1 MLSKGDSI
9 VEKVLQICSS
19 LTYGGT
25 ESYIMNIYRNIDRQ
39 KIQFHFLCFLRLP
52 DSYEEEIRKMGGEVF
67 YLFSPGI
74 LKIFDFIKHLK
85 KIVKDNGPYAA
96 MHVHVDNLNG
106 ILVFA
111 GKFAKIPVRIA
122 HAHSAFDRKGQNTF
136 RNIYEEIKKYLVN
149 KFSTKKLACSI
160 EAAKSV
166 YGVKKIKDVKII
178 ENGIDVLK
186 FQNIDITEIEELRKK
201 LNISSNDFV
210 IGNISR
216 FDNNKNQI
224 FIVDIF
230 EKLLQIK
237 KNSILVLGG
246 TEGEEKK
253 KIIEKIRRNGLEE
266 KVRIL
271 GIRKDINIILHMFD
285 YYIFPSKSEGL
296 GIALLE
302 AQAAGIPVIAS
313 NTIPQ
318 LVDLNLGLIKFESIN
333 IGPEK
338 WASYIAN
345 SNKHEVNYNLI
356 QTRFEERGFD
366 IRKSVKQIEKMY
378 LET

>member
-1 MLSKGDSI
+1 
-9 VEKVLQICSS
+9 
-19 LTYGGT
+19 
-25 ESYIMNIYRNIDRQ
+25 
-39 KIQFHFLCFLRLP
+39 
-52 DSYEEEIRKMGGEVF
+52 
-67 YLFSPGI
+67 
-74 LKIFDFIKHLK
+74 
-85 KIVKDNGPYAA
+85 
-96 MHVHVDNLNG
+96 MHYLNG
-106 ILVFA
+106 IY
-111 GKFAKIPVRIA
+111 
-122 HAHSAFDRKGQNTF
+122 N
-136 RNIYEEIKKYLVN
+136 
-149 KFSTKKLACSI
+149 
-160 EAAKSV
+160 
-166 YGVKKIKDVKII
+166 
-178 ENGIDVLK
+178 
-186 FQNIDITEIEELRKK
+186 
-201 LNISSNDFV
+201 
-210 IGNISR
+210 
-216 FDNNKNQI
+216 
-224 FIVDIF
+224 IF